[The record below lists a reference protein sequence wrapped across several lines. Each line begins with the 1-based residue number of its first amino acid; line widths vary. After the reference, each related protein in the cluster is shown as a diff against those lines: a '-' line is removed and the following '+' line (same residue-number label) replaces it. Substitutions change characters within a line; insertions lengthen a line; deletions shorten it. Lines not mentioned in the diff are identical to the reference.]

1 MPLDISDAL
10 SDGLDRTFQRNGL
23 LLVVAFVVFG
33 LADAVAG
40 QTLAAA
46 TARFAEQAI
55 EQLPQDAST
64 PQTVTGLP
72 SAEATPLSLPLPL
85 PAALGLVAVL
95 AFVAEAV
102 RIVAVRTL
110 VSDETETV
118 RDEFVSRN
126 LLSATL
132 NGFVGG
138 VVVLI
143 LVAVGLV
150 FLVVPGVY
158 LAIAFFFVRQEI
170 AVEDRNFVE
179 ALSASWERTS
189 GHRLRLFGL
198 ALVVFLVGVVATAVG
213 GVVGFVGVPL
223 LTTLVTVLLG
233 ALTVVFGVAV
243 TCRAYVQLSDADDA
257 ERDVDADADE
267 ESEWK
272 YNP

>member
-1 MPLDISDAL
+1 
-10 SDGLDRTFQRNGL
+10 
-23 LLVVAFVVFG
+23 
-33 LADAVAG
+33 
-40 QTLAAA
+40 
-46 TARFAEQAI
+46 
-55 EQLPQDAST
+55 
-64 PQTVTGLP
+64 
-72 SAEATPLSLPLPL
+72 
-85 PAALGLVAVL
+85 VAVL

-198 ALVVFLVGVVATAVG
+198 ALVVFLVGVVVTAVG

-233 ALTVVFGVAV
+233 AVTVVFGVAV

-257 ERDVDADADE
+257 ERDVDVDTDE

>member
-198 ALVVFLVGVVATAVG
+198 ALVVFLVGVVVTAVG

-233 ALTVVFGVAV
+233 AVTVVFGVAV

-257 ERDVDADADE
+257 DRDVDVDTDE

>member
-1 MPLDISDAL
+1 
-10 SDGLDRTFQRNGL
+10 
-23 LLVVAFVVFG
+23 
-33 LADAVAG
+33 
-40 QTLAAA
+40 
-46 TARFAEQAI
+46 
-55 EQLPQDAST
+55 
-64 PQTVTGLP
+64 
-72 SAEATPLSLPLPL
+72 
-85 PAALGLVAVL
+85 VAVL

-170 AVEDRNFVE
+170 AVEDRNFIE

-213 GVVGFVGVPL
+213 GVVGFAGIPL
-223 LTTLVTVLLG
+223 LTTLVSVLLG
-233 ALTVVFGVAV
+233 AVTVVFGVAV
-243 TCRAYVQLSDADDA
+243 TCRAYVQLSDEDDA
-257 ERDVDADADE
+257 ERDVDVDADE